1 MVCLQAYAPVSIMG
15 GNEKI
20 TTSMV
25 MSIIMRERDIIKEE
39 KSMGKYTSDHR
50 AFLEEITAKK

>member
-1 MVCLQAYAPVSIMG
+1 MG